1 MITRSHTSSHDT
13 SYTGKHDHMS
23 HDPSYVHIKHQPSH
37 TDNIPPQPLLLPL
50 WIPCCKANLSCFE
63 HMWDNS
69 KPLVPVVPTVD
80 SYCPGI
86 PLGLL
91 PLSILFL
98 LAESPLSTL
107 CQGILTWCSYMAFL
121 HGISYMA
128 FLTRHSTRHHSHRV
142 LSVED
147 GKFCFPTPVLVVAHG
162 ACNLDCCFH
171 PPTCTHPPAYP
182 PAQNELPMKK

>member
-13 SYTGKHDHMS
+13 SYTAKHDHMS

-37 TDNIPPQPLLLPL
+37 TDNIQPQPLLLPL

-86 PLGLL
+86 PLVLL

-98 LAESPLSTL
+98 FAESPLSTL

-121 HGISYMA
+121 HGIYVKASYADTHKA
-128 FLTRHSTRHHSHRV
+128 FYKASLTPCTQCRRWEI
-142 LSVED
+142 L
-147 GKFCFPTPVLVVAHG
+147 FPNPSACHG
-162 ACNLDCCFH
+162 
-171 PPTCTHPPAYP
+171 P
-182 PAQNELPMKK
+182 